1 MSSTFIAAQ
10 VAEYGKPLVIAS
22 LPKPTPTGSEV
33 LVRLL
38 VRPVNPADSLSI
50 MGIYP
55 GFRPASLPAVPG
67 LEGMGVV
74 EAVGDKV
81 SVVKSGQRVV
91 PINALGT
98 FQEYIIVNQDTL
110 LVLPDDVTDEAAA
123 QVR

>member
-1 MSSTFIAAQ
+1 MSSTFLAAQ
-10 VAEYGKPLVIAS
+10 VVEYGKPLVIAS

-81 SVVKSGQRVV
+81 TLVKTGQRVV
-91 PINALGT
+91 PLNAPGT
-98 FQEYIIVNQDTL
+98 FQEYVIMAQEAL
-110 LVLPDDVTDEAAA
+110 LPLPDDVTDEAAA
-123 QVR
+123 QVQ